1 MDREEASTVES
12 AKENGK
18 PEKEDRRGIVPH
30 LFLLIG
36 IKIKRYKVYFLK
48 LYCM

>member
-18 PEKEDRRGIVPH
+18 PEKEDGRGIATH
-30 LFLLIG
+30 LGFFLRI
-36 IKIKRYKVYFLK
+36 RFTTV
-48 LYCM
+48 